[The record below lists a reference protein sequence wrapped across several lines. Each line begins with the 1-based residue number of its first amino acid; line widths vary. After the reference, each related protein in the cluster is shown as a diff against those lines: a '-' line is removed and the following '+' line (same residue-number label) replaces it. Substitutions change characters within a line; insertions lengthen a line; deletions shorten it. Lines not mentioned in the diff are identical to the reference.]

1 MAYDGY
7 YLTYKADKETNE
19 RFDQIQ
25 KKYPSFRMVKINLED
40 FENPK
45 VEEAI
50 NKIASIANTKHFW
63 VVDPDVKVNDGFDF
77 SFETDNYDDDIT
89 HLWNCDERNVFRRV
103 VGVKLFK
110 TKEVLNNDNGYIRDA
125 YFLTGEYKNHDS
137 NVIYKPT
144 TETYDIF
151 FWDKGYGYKEL
162 KKLQENYTINL
173 VEGEHSV
180 EVHEK
185 CRAKAKTDFY
195 YLIMPNTKIYDSF
208 KFDYSFAFGL
218 DKEKQKV
225 IVWQKENPETKL
237 SREYHGVGLFPK
249 NAPMF
254 TEKEYDIFNF
264 KRKAV
269 YEKDPAC
276 SDLPFEVITTKNLH
290 TFQNESESDMYW
302 LVHPDVTG
310 FDSSFYPM
318 IYDRTNIHNFNVLLG
333 NGKVVRNGVRLVP
346 TINPSTDRQKDVD
359 QVMGEIPTTELY
371 DIFFWDKGYGY
382 KELDKLKEKYKVNV
396 VKGKTSI
403 DVHKKCKKQSKTKF
417 YYLIMPNTKIYDS
430 FKFDYSF
437 SFGKGQETQGIVVW
451 QKENPETKLPREYHG
466 IGLFPKT
473 GKLFTKKEYNI
484 FNFKR
489 EALYEK
495 VPISS
500 DLKFEVITTKDLHTF
515 GHKVD
520 SDMYWLVH
528 EDVED
533 FNSDFYPMSYDR
545 DFIHNFNVKLKS
557 GKVVRNGVRLVP
569 TIRPTKKKQKDIDI
583 VVGSIKEIQQ
593 ISARTVEEAIP
604 KATTSNFWMVNP
616 DLTQTSTIIDDFYPD
631 LYETGPTHMWKL
643 STRDGKKD
651 LGYGG
656 IAYSNIDYHSKNI
669 IFHDEYASRV
679 SDTKIP
685 TYHTRDPYS
694 AYQKAKKHV
703 YYWVVDTVV
712 ELLDT
717 FSFDFYPDIF
727 SIENVFA
734 FKSEG
739 DAGAGV
745 YLVHRPHLAS
755 FKPSKDDFSFDRF
768 KNIIRVDEV
777 VSKVTGHPVFYFDEG
792 MYSSNTKK
800 YKKDKTV
807 EVLTGTL
814 EECYMKAAKLTNTG
828 YFWAIDND
836 VTVLDEFDRR
846 FYVDRHHASHFHIW
860 PKVNPSTGFIHQYG
874 GLKLIPSEAIKHLKP
889 NTAKLRKM
897 SFKNKKPIKSEDI
910 KTEDIPY
917 DVVMLSYK
925 EPEADANY
933 AKLLEKVPN
942 AKRVHGVKGIFHAH
956 QKASQI
962 ADTKMFYVIDAD
974 AILLDEFEFD
984 YFPTVWDEDTVHVW
998 KSKNPINGL
1007 VYGFGG
1013 LKLFPTQLV
1022 RDAKEWK
1029 VDFTTSISDK
1039 FKAMPGTANYTAF
1052 NTNPYD
1058 TWKSAFRECTK
1069 LSSSVIQKS
1078 KKDETDERLEI
1089 WCTINNGAKY
1099 GEYSIKGANSGRDY
1113 GTKHADDEDAL
1124 SKINDY
1130 DWLHK
1135 KFEEDTND

>member
-19 RFDQIQ
+19 RFDEIRQ
-25 KKYPSFRMVKINLED
+25 KYPSFRMVKINLED

-63 VVDPDVKVNDGFDF
+63 VVDPDVKVDPNFDF
-77 SFETDNYDDDIT
+77 SFETNEWDNELT
-89 HLWNCDERNVFRRV
+89 HMWNSEERNVFRRV

-110 TKEVLNNDNGYIRDA
+110 TKEVLNNDDGYIRDA
-125 YFLTGEYKNHDS
+125 YFLTGEYKEHESDK
-137 NVIYKPT
+137 VIYKPT

-162 KKLQENYTINL
+162 KKLRKNYTINL
-173 VEGEHSV
+173 VEGESSIEIHK
-180 EVHEK
+180 K
-185 CRAKAKTDFY
+185 CREKARTDFY
-195 YLIMPNTKIYDSF
+195 YLIMPNTNIYDSF

-225 IVWQKENPETKL
+225 VVWQKQHPTTKL

-254 TEKEYDIFNF
+254 TEKQYDIFNF

-276 SDLPFEVITTKNLH
+276 SDLPFEVIRTDDLH
-290 TFQNESESDMYW
+290 SFDHDVDSDMYW
-302 LVHPDVTG
+302 MVSNEVENFNPA
-310 FDSSFYPM
+310 FYPM
-318 IYDRTNIHNFNVLLG
+318 SYDREYIHNFNVKLAS
-333 NGKVVRNGVRLVP
+333 GKVVRNGVRLVP
-346 TINPSTDRQKDVD
+346 TINPTIDKQKDVD
-359 QVMGEIPTTELY
+359 TVMGT
-371 DIFFWDKGYGY
+371 
-382 KELDKLKEKYKVNV
+382 
-396 VKGKTSI
+396 
-403 DVHKKCKKQSKTKF
+403 
-417 YYLIMPNTKIYDS
+417 MPAI
-430 FKFDYSF
+430 
-437 SFGKGQETQGIVVW
+437 
-451 QKENPETKLPREYHG
+451 
-466 IGLFPKT
+466 
-473 GKLFTKKEYNI
+473 
-484 FNFKR
+484 
-489 EALYEK
+489 EK
-495 VPISS
+495 V
-500 DLKFEVITTKDLHTF
+500 
-515 GHKVD
+515 
-520 SDMYWLVH
+520 
-528 EDVED
+528 
-533 FNSDFYPMSYDR
+533 
-545 DFIHNFNVKLKS
+545 
-557 GKVVRNGVRLVP
+557 
-569 TIRPTKKKQKDIDI
+569 
-583 VVGSIKEIQQ
+583 
-593 ISARTVEEAIP
+593 SARTIEEAISL
-604 KATTSNFWMVNP
+604 ATGTNFWMINP
-616 DLTQTSTIIDDFYPD
+616 DLTQTTNIVKDFYPD
-631 LYETGPTHMWKL
+631 LYETGPTHLWKQ
-643 STRDGKKD
+643 STRDEKKD

-656 IAYSNIDYHSKNI
+656 VAFSNVDYHPENI

-679 SDTKIP
+679 SDKKIP
-685 TYHTRDPYS
+685 TYHTRDTYS

-739 DAGAGV
+739 DAGSGV

-755 FKPSKDDFSFDRF
+755 FKPSKEDFSFDRF

-792 MYSSNTKK
+792 MYSSNTEK
-800 YKKDKTV
+800 YKNDDTI
-807 EVLTGTL
+807 EVLSGTL
-814 EECYMKAAKLTNTG
+814 EETYMKAASMTDTG

-836 VTVLDEFDRR
+836 VDVLDNFDRTL
-846 FYVDRHHASHFHIW
+846 YVDRHHASHFHVW
-860 PKVNPSTGFIHQYG
+860 PKVNPSTGYIHQYG
-874 GLKLIPSEAIKHLKP
+874 GLKLIPAEAIKHLKP
-889 NTAKLRKM
+889 NTDKLRKM
-897 SFKNKKPIKSEDI
+897 SFKNKKPIKSESVR
-910 KTEDIPY
+910 TQDIPY
-917 DVVMLSYK
+917 DVVMLSYR

-942 AKRVHGVKGIFHAH
+942 AKRVHGVKGIFNAH
-956 QKASQI
+956 QRASEI

-974 AILLDEFEFD
+974 AILLDDFKFE

-1078 KKDETDERLEI
+1078 KKDESDERLET
-1089 WCTINNGAKY
+1089 WCTINNDAKF
-1099 GEYSIKGANSGRDY
+1099 GEYAIAGANAGREY
-1113 GTKHADDEDAL
+1113 GTKHAGDEDAL

-1130 DWLHK
+1130 DWLHQ
-1135 KFEEDTND
+1135 KFEEDTNE